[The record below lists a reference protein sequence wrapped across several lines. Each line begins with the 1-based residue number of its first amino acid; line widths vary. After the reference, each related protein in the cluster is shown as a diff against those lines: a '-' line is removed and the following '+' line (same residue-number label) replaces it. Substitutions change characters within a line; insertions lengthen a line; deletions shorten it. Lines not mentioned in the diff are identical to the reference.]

1 MQYNNK
7 EVNSME
13 LKDEIKAYI
22 ISSGWSITAL
32 NEQLN
37 KINNT
42 EHTVQNLSSKIRKN
56 SLKYSEI
63 IQIAGVLGYEIKWE
77 LKKD

>member
-1 MQYNNK
+1 
-7 EVNSME
+7 ME

-22 ISSGWSITAL
+22 ISSGWSITDL
-32 NEQLN
+32 NNELN

-42 EHTVQNLSSKIRKN
+42 EYTVQNLSGKIRKG

-63 IQIAGVLGYEIKWE
+63 LQIADILGYEIKWV
-77 LKKD
+77 LKKG

>member
-1 MQYNNK
+1 
-7 EVNSME
+7 ME

-22 ISSGWSITAL
+22 VSSGWSITDL
-32 NEQLN
+32 NNELN

-42 EHTVQNLSSKIRKN
+42 EYTVQNLSSKIRKG

-63 IQIAGVLGYEIKWE
+63 LQIANILGYEIKWIK
-77 LKKD
+77 KKD